1 MGESAGRRRV
11 VVTGIGLHTPLGDGV
26 EHVFDRILAN
36 HTGVVPMPEWAEID
50 ELHTRVGAPV
60 PDFDGKHIP
69 RKVRRT
75 MGRVATLS
83 ASAAEQALKHARLET
98 GELQDGRTAV
108 IVGSTA
114 GSGQAEADFWDHLL
128 NRKSARGIKSTL
140 FFRGMAHTCAANV
153 ALHLGIN
160 GELYATNS
168 ACSSSNQAIG
178 LAASR
183 IREGRC
189 DVALAGGAEELH
201 VSGAVIFGA
210 LGAATANF
218 NDRHEL
224 TPRPFDKDR
233 DGIVVGEG
241 AGIFVLESLEHA
253 LARNAPILAEVLG
266 HGTTCDAYHIASP
279 SPNGMKAAI
288 RACLQDAGA
297 EPGDVQYINA
307 HATGTTTGDASE
319 AEALHDLF
327 GENVPVSSSKGH
339 LGHTLGACGVIEAA
353 MSVQALRTGTLPG
366 TRNLDEPDVAP
377 VHLLREPENRAVQRV
392 LKTNFAFGGV
402 NSVLLF
408 GHADHIQTQP
418 TRGS

>member
-1 MGESAGRRRV
+1 MTEAGMTADGGRRRV
-11 VVTGIGLHTPLGDGV
+11 VVTGIGLHTPLGDAF
-26 EHVFDRILAN
+26 EQVFDRIVAN
-36 HTGVVPMPEWAEID
+36 ETGVVPMPEWAEID

-60 PDFDGKHIP
+60 PNFDGKHIP

-75 MGRVATLS
+75 MGRIATLS
-83 ASAAEQALKHARLET
+83 ASAAEQAVKNAGLEPSQ
-98 GELQDGRTAV
+98 LQDGRTAI

-114 GSGQAEADFWDHLL
+114 GSGSAEADFWDHVL

-183 IREGRC
+183 IRTGHCE
-189 DVALAGGAEELH
+189 VALAGGAEELH

-233 DGIVVGEG
+233 DGIVIGEG
-241 AGIFVLESLEHA
+241 AGIFVLEALEHA

-279 SPNGMKAAI
+279 SPDGMKAAI
-288 RACLQDAGA
+288 RVCLDDAGV
-297 EPGDVQYINA
+297 EPSAVEYINA

-327 GENVPVSSSKGH
+327 GDTVPVSSSKGH
-339 LGHTLGACGVIEAA
+339 LGHTLGACGVIESAVC
-353 MSVQALRTGTLPG
+353 VQAMRSGILPA

-377 VHLLREPENRAVQRV
+377 IHLLREPENRAVSRV

-408 GHADHIQTQP
+408 GRADDI
-418 TRGS
+418 